1 MAAER
6 DYHRDRSPRGRRR
19 SSSRDYSRSRSAS
32 PNAQRSSK
40 SLRPLPSKRDSGSK
54 NPFVNLNQV

>member
-6 DYHRDRSPRGRRR
+6 DYHRDR